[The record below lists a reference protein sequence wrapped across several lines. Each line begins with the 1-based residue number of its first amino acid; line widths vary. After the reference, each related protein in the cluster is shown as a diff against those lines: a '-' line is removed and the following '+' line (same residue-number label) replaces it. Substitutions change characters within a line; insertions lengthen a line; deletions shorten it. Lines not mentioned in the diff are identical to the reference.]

1 MCVAL
6 VIGNT
11 IGSGVFLLPV
21 SLAPYGLNSV
31 LAWLF
36 TTSGVLMLAIVF
48 ATLSRAFPKAGGPY
62 AYVELAFGSLAAF
75 IVAWGYWISIWVG
88 NVSIATGAIS
98 YLTPW
103 MPWLATVPGASAAL
117 TLAVLWILTGVNCYG
132 VKAAGWVQSV
142 TTVLKLLPLIAV
154 CGLGVALLDRSH
166 IQALEGAPPLSLSG
180 TTGAATLALWALLG
194 IESAT
199 IPADKVRDPTR
210 TIPRATLVGAIITAL
225 ICMLACTTVLVLV
238 PAKTLASSNA
248 PFADLAVHYW
258 GQGAGKLVALAAA
271 ISGFGALNGWILLQ
285 GELPNVMAKHG
296 VFPKMFAHDSARFTP
311 TVALVFTSALVSV
324 LVLINYQKSMG
335 NIFTFMITLSTSAC
349 LVLYL
354 FCSLALLRLLW
365 TGYLG
370 ARGARAITLM
380 LIGILA
386 AAFSVWALAGA
397 GREPFWWGMA
407 LLACGVPIYAF
418 MRLKVRRWA

>member
-11 IGSGVFLLPV
+11 IGSGVFLLPL

-31 LAWLF
+31 IAWLF
-36 TTSGVLMLAIVF
+36 VTSGVLMLAVVF
-48 ATLSRAFPKAGGPY
+48 AVLSRAFPKAGGPY
-62 AYVELAFGSLAAF
+62 AYVDLAFGPLPAF

-103 MPWLATVPGASAAL
+103 MPWLATLPGASAAL
-117 TLAVLWILTGVNCYG
+117 TLAVLWILTAVNCYG
-132 VKAAGWVQSV
+132 IKAAGWVQSIS
-142 TTVLKLLPLIAV
+142 TVLKVLPLIAV
-154 CGLGVALLDRSH
+154 CGLGLTALDASH
-166 IQALEGAPPLSLSG
+166 IQALRNVQPLSLGG
-180 TTGAATLALWALLG
+180 TTAAATLALWAMLG

-199 IPADKVRDPTR
+199 IPAGKVRDPTR
-210 TIPRATLVGAIITAL
+210 TIPRATLTGTIITAL
-225 ICMLACTTVLVLV
+225 ICMLACTTVLLLLG
-238 PAKTLASSNA
+238 PKALATSNA
-248 PFADLAVHYW
+248 PFADLAARHW
-258 GQGAGKLVALAAA
+258 GEGAGKLVALAAA

-296 VFPKMFAHDSARFTP
+296 VFPRAFAQESARFTP
-311 TVALVFTSALVSV
+311 TFALVFTSALVSV

-335 NIFTFMITLSTSAC
+335 SIFTFMITLSTSAC

-354 FCSLALLRLLW
+354 MCSLALLRLLW

-370 ARGARAITLM
+370 ARGARAAALA
-380 LIGILA
+380 LLGALA
-386 AAFSVWALAGA
+386 AGFSVWALAGA
-397 GREPFWWGMA
+397 GREPFWWGVA
-407 LLACGVPIYAF
+407 LLGCGVPIYAW
-418 MRLKVRRWA
+418 MRRGVLSWG